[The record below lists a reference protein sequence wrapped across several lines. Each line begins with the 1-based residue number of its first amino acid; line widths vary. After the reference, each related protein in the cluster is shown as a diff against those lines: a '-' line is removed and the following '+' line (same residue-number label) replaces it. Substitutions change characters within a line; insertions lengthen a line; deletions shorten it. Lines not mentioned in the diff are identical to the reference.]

1 MFTSNPSSDT
11 GFVLSDR
18 FVKRLIDI
26 RNHLDRW
33 WETLDP
39 EVRDYFIQHR
49 DSEMDPHYKGA
60 VMCAGDGKLDG
71 LDVVARRRQPEERGI
86 RTPIACACLRRTT
99 SPPNDQ
105 VPDRFIADG

>member
-71 LDVVARRRQPEERGI
+71 LIVAVVDNPKNGEFVL
-86 RTPIACACLRRTT
+86 P
-99 SPPNDQ
+99 SPVRAYVELQ
-105 VPDRFIADG
+105 AHQTI